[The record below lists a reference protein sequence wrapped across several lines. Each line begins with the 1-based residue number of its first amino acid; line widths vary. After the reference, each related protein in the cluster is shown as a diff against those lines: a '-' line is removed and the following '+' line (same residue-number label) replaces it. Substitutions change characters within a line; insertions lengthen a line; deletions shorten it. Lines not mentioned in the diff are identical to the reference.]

1 MNVSNQNS
9 SDVSNSGAH
18 PDAIEEHGRRVV
30 AASKL
35 DGDTIYSADGKD
47 VGKMKEIMLDMHSGR
62 IAYVVLSSGGF
73 LGMGDKLLA
82 IPWHVLT
89 LDSKQKCFKL
99 SISSE
104 KIKNA
109 PDFDK
114 DSWPSMADHAWA
126 TSVREYYGIEPGG
139 ERDIAAGGYSLPG
152 TSSTMDADRNL

>member
-1 MNVSNQNS
+1 MNISKQSPSVASTL
-9 SDVSNSGAH
+9 GTH
-18 PDAIEEHGRRVV
+18 PDTVEAHGRRVI

-35 DGDTIYSADGKD
+35 DGDTIYSADDKD
-47 VGKMKEIMLDMHSGR
+47 VGKVKEIMLDLHSGR

-89 LDSKQKCFKL
+89 LDAKQKCFKL

-104 KIKNA
+104 KIKDA
-109 PDFDK
+109 PGFDK

-126 TSVREYYGIEPGG
+126 ASVREYYGIESSG
-139 ERDIAAGGYSLPG
+139 ERDIAGGGYSLPG
-152 TSSTMDADRNL
+152 TSSTTDANQNL